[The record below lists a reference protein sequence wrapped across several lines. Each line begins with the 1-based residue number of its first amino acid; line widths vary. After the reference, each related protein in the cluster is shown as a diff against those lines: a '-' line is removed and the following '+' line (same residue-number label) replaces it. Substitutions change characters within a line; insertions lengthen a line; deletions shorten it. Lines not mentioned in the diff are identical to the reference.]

1 MANVAAL
8 LLAINY
14 PNVVSV
20 LHSIVNGM
28 KNLLAIAA
36 ATDITFEEAE
46 TVEAFLANP
55 SAIPAAAPAAAP
67 PPTGQLNTPQI

>member
-14 PNVVSV
+14 PNVASV
-20 LHSIVNGM
+20 LHSIVNAM

-36 ATDITFEEAE
+36 ATDITFKEAE
-46 TVEAFLANP
+46 TFKASLANP
-55 SAIPAAAPAAAP
+55 SGKLQFYSSY
-67 PPTGQLNTPQI
+67 TSDSS